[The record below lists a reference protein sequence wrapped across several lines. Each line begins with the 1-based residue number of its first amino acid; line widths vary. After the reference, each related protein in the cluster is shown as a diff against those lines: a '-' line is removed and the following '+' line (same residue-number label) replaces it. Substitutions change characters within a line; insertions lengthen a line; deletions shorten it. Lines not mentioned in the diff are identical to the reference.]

1 MKNLLGL
8 FLILIM
14 GVASAADTKLTWH
27 GHATFSAVT
36 PSGKVLVIDPWF
48 KGNPKNP
55 NGKSDNPYQ
64 GVEHVDFILLTH
76 AHPDHVAD
84 VTPLGKKTGASLV
97 TNYDLGNQMVKLMGY
112 PKEKASIMTLMN
124 IGGQIAIA
132 DGEVTVAMTEAK
144 HSSGLTN
151 PFAGDSEG
159 APATVYAGNPAG
171 FVLRIKDGPTIY
183 HTGDTSYFS
192 DMKLIGEMYQPDIA
206 LLSVGDKFTMG
217 MTAGAMAAK
226 VIGAKVSVPQHWGTF
241 PVLAQ
246 DPAPFVAALD
256 NAGMESYVM
265 EPGETLTFS
274 GSNLRK

>member
-8 FLILIM
+8 LLVLAV

-27 GHATFSAVT
+27 GHATFSVVT

-55 NGKSDNPYQ
+55 NGATDNPYQ
-64 GVEHVDFILLTH
+64 GVERVDFILLTH
-76 AHPDHVAD
+76 GHFDHVAD
-84 VTPLGKKTGASLV
+84 ATPLGKKTGASLV
-97 TNYDLGNQMVKLMGY
+97 TNFDLGKQMVKLMGY
-112 PKEKASIMTLMN
+112 PEEKASIMTLMN
-124 IGGQIAIA
+124 IGGEIPIA

-144 HSSGLTN
+144 HSSGLGN
-151 PFAGDSEG
+151 PFAGDSED
-159 APATVYAGNPAG
+159 APANVYAGNPAG

-183 HTGDTSYFS
+183 HSGDTSYFT
-192 DMKLIGEMYQPDIA
+192 DMKLIGEMYKPDIA

-226 VIGAKVSVPQHWGTF
+226 AIGAKVSVPQHWGTF

-246 DPAPFVAALD
+246 DPTPFVAALD
-256 NAGMESYVM
+256 NAGMEAHVM
-265 EPGETLTFS
+265 EPGDTLTFS

>member
-1 MKNLLGL
+1 MKNLIGL
-8 FLILIM
+8 FLVLTM

-27 GHATFSAVT
+27 GHATFSVVT

-151 PFAGDSEG
+151 PFAGES
-159 APATVYAGNPAG
+159 ANTTVPMSRPSATITTVKADVRPISGYVKNPTTRKIA
-171 FVLRIKDGPTIY
+171 VSRTSAAHCPRLSSSRSARRPPSHRI
-183 HTGDTSYFS
+183 S
-192 DMKLIGEMYQPDIA
+192 DA
-206 LLSVGDKFTMG
+206 
-217 MTAGAMAAK
+217 
-226 VIGAKVSVPQHWGTF
+226 
-241 PVLAQ
+241 
-246 DPAPFVAALD
+246 
-256 NAGMESYVM
+256 
-265 EPGETLTFS
+265 
-274 GSNLRK
+274 

>member
-8 FLILIM
+8 LLM
-14 GVASAADTKLTWH
+14 LAVGVASAADTKLTWH
-27 GHATFSAVT
+27 GHATFSVVT
-36 PSGKVLVIDPWF
+36 PSGNVLVMDPWL

-55 NGKSDNPYQ
+55 NGNSDNPYQ
-64 GVEHVDFILLTH
+64 GLERVDFILLTH

-171 FVLRIKDGPTIY
+171 FVLSIKGGPTIY

-217 MTAGAMAAK
+217 MTDGAMAAQ

-246 DPAPFVAALD
+246 DPGPFVAALD
-256 NAGMESYVM
+256 NAGMEAYVM

-274 GSNLRK
+274 GSGLKK